1 MSAFG
6 GKADL
11 FATGSEC
18 LLLAEAVEK
27 VPASRI
33 LETMIQSG
41 TRDRINVTQRAAVM
55 NDRCEN
61 FRGEDFFNSL
71 SQKRT
76 WQVLTRLDCPV
87 HAWCGL
93 PWRERPSHRLLR

>member
-6 GKADL
+6 GKADVREL
-11 FATGSEC
+11 PSEC
-18 LLLAEAVEK
+18 PLIAEAVEK

-71 SQKRT
+71 SHKRT
-76 WQVLTRLDCPV
+76 FGRQPASVYLDVMRL
-87 HAWCGL
+87 
-93 PWRERPSHRLLR
+93 S